1 MFSVIKRT
9 QLIDFSQV
17 SMHFCGDNI
26 LALRDLKQA
35 RKGKEISLIQCKNF
49 IYIMQELLENVIFTS
64 YISQLMSTFLFISWT
79 SA

>member
-1 MFSVIKRT
+1 MLSVIKRT
-9 QLIDFSQV
+9 LLIDFSQV